1 VAGDARVTDTSQ
13 RGFGAVLG
21 NRHFRA
27 LWLAQLLAQTSQH
40 AIHFIQLV
48 LVEQL
53 TGSAM
58 QIGIT
63 ILAFTVPGI
72 LFSPVAGVLVD
83 RVPKKW
89 ILFGSNMLRVVFAL
103 SYIPIISQLDGTP
116 RLLAIYAVTFLTATV
131 AQFFAPAEGATIPML
146 VGEKHLIAANSLF
159 TLTLGVAQVLGLMVL
174 GPVSI
179 NFLRV
184 EGGFIVLAALY
195 LLASLAVARL
205 PVDRPE
211 RQTESALSGWQ
222 QLWGDIRESLQFIRG
237 QRRIQAA
244 ITQLVTITT
253 LIMIMAM
260 LAPGYAARV
269 LGMSAGNAVIV
280 LAPAGVGMLLAI
292 GLTGRWGYVLR
303 RTGFTYIGLIIAG
316 LAFAGMGWVALS
328 YNTLMA
334 PILRLYP
341 NAAFSLTSATLAL
354 AFVLGLC
361 LAGVNILAQTLV
373 QAESPPYIRGRVLAM
388 QFTLSNLVGIPP
400 LLALGG
406 LADTIGIPRAM
417 EIVGLGA
424 VALALLSVVIARL
437 PVRPDAT
444 KPAAEADSPQTGAT
458 QGEEA

>member
-1 VAGDARVTDTSQ
+1 MTAPSD
-13 RGFGAVLG
+13 RGFRAVLS

-27 LWLAQLLAQTSQH
+27 LWFAQLLAQTSQH

-72 LFSPVAGVLVD
+72 LFSPIAGVLVD

-89 ILFGSNMLRVVFAL
+89 ILVGSNALRVLFAL
-103 SYIPIISQLDGTP
+103 SYIPIVSQLDGAP

-131 AQFFAPAEGATIPML
+131 AQFFAPAEGASIPML
-146 VGEKHLIAANSLF
+146 VGEKHLITANSLF

-184 EGGFIVLAALY
+184 EGGFIVVAVLY
-195 LLASLAVARL
+195 LLAALSVARL
-205 PVDRPE
+205 PVDRPQP
-211 RQTESALSGWQ
+211 RDQSALSGWQ
-222 QLWGDIRESLQFIRG
+222 QLLGDIKESLQFIRG

-253 LIMIMAM
+253 LIMVMAM

-269 LGMSAGNAVIV
+269 LGMNAGNAVIV
-280 LAPAGVGMLLAI
+280 LAPAGLGMLLAI
-292 GLTGRWGYVLR
+292 ALTGRWGYVLR
-303 RTGFTYIGLIIAG
+303 RSGFTYVGLIIAG
-316 LAFAGMGWVALS
+316 LAFAGMGWVALG

-373 QAESPPYIRGRVLAM
+373 QGESPAYIRGRVLAM

-400 LLALGG
+400 MLALGG

-437 PVRPDAT
+437 PVRRDARGSV
-444 KPAAEADSPQTGAT
+444 AETSAT
-458 QGEEA
+458 QARARGEEA

>member
-1 VAGDARVTDTSQ
+1 MTETPD
-13 RGFGAVLG
+13 RGFRAVLG

-72 LFSPVAGVLVD
+72 LFSPIAGVLVD
-83 RVPKKW
+83 RMSKKW
-89 ILFGSNMLRVVFAL
+89 ILVGSNLLRVIFAL
-103 SYIPIISQLDGTP
+103 SYIPIVSQLDGTP
-116 RLLAIYAVTFLTATV
+116 RLLAIYVVTFLTATV
-131 AQFFAPAEGATIPML
+131 AQFFAPAEGATIPLL
-146 VGEKHLIAANSLF
+146 VGEKHLIPANSLF

-179 NFLRV
+179 NFLNV
-184 EGGFIVLAALY
+184 EGGFIVVAIFYLVAAL
-195 LLASLAVARL
+195 SVSRL
-205 PVDRPE
+205 PVDRPVP
-211 RQTESALSGWQ
+211 RQESATSGWQ
-222 QLWGDIRESLQFIRG
+222 QLWGDIKESLQFIRG

-269 LGMSAGNAVIV
+269 LGMSAANAVIV
-280 LAPAGVGMLLAI
+280 LAPAGLGMLLAI
-292 GLTGRWGYVLR
+292 GITGRWGYLLR
-303 RTGFTYIGLIIAG
+303 RYGFTYIGLIIAG
-316 LAFAGMGWVALS
+316 LAFAGMGWVALG

-334 PILRLYP
+334 PILRFYP
-341 NAAFSLTSATLAL
+341 NAAFSLTSATMAL

-373 QAESPPYIRGRVLAM
+373 QGESPAYIRGRVLAM

-400 LLALGG
+400 MLALGG
-406 LADTIGIPRAM
+406 LADSIGIPRAM

-424 VALALLSVVIARL
+424 VGLALASVVIARL
-437 PVRPDAT
+437 PTRASPVTAPLSQ
-444 KPAAEADSPQTGAT
+444 PQEA

>member
-1 VAGDARVTDTSQ
+1 MTATSE
-13 RGFGAVLG
+13 RGFRAVLG
-21 NRHFRA
+21 NRHFRE

-72 LFSPVAGVLVD
+72 LFSPIAGVLVD

-89 ILFGSNMLRVVFAL
+89 ILLGSNLLRVIFAL
-103 SYIPIISQLDGTP
+103 SYIPIVSQLDGTP
-116 RLLAIYAVTFLTATV
+116 RLLAIYVVTFLTATV
-131 AQFFAPAEGATIPML
+131 AQFFAPAEGATIPLL
-146 VGEKHLIAANSLF
+146 VGEKHLIPANSLF

-179 NFLRV
+179 NFLNV
-184 EGGFIVLAALY
+184 EGGFVVVAIFYLVAAL
-195 LLASLAVARL
+195 SVSRL
-205 PVDRPE
+205 PVDRPLP
-211 RQTESALSGWQ
+211 RQESATSGWQ
-222 QLWGDIRESLQFIRG
+222 QLWGDIKESLQFIRG

-280 LAPAGVGMLLAI
+280 LAPAGLGMLLAI
-292 GLTGRWGYVLR
+292 GITGRWGYLLR
-303 RTGFTYIGLIIAG
+303 RYGFTYIGLIVAG
-316 LAFAGMGWVALS
+316 LAFAGMGWVALG

-341 NAAFSLTSATLAL
+341 NAAFSLTSATMAL

-373 QAESPPYIRGRVLAM
+373 QGESPAYIRGRVLAM

-400 LLALGG
+400 MLALGG

-424 VALALLSVVIARL
+424 VGLALVSVVIARL
-437 PVRPDAT
+437 PAT
-444 KPAAEADSPQTGAT
+444 AVTVTAPLSQSQEP

>member
-1 VAGDARVTDTSQ
+1 MTETSD
-13 RGFGAVLG
+13 RGFRAVLG
-21 NRHFRA
+21 NRHFRE

-72 LFSPVAGVLVD
+72 LFSPIAGVLVD

-89 ILFGSNMLRVVFAL
+89 ILLGSNLLRVIFAL
-103 SYIPIISQLDGTP
+103 SYIPIVSQLDGTP
-116 RLLAIYAVTFLTATV
+116 RLLAIYVVTFLTATV
-131 AQFFAPAEGATIPML
+131 AQFFAPAEGATIPLL
-146 VGEKHLIAANSLF
+146 VGEKHLIPANSLF

-179 NFLRV
+179 NFLNV
-184 EGGFIVLAALY
+184 EGGFIVVAIFYLVAAI
-195 LLASLAVARL
+195 SVSRL
-205 PVDRPE
+205 PVDRPIP
-211 RQTESALSGWQ
+211 RRESATSGWQ
-222 QLWGDIRESLQFIRG
+222 QLWGDIKESLQFIRG
-237 QRRIQAA
+237 QRRIQSA

-280 LAPAGVGMLLAI
+280 LAPAGLGMLLAI
-292 GLTGRWGYVLR
+292 GITGRWGYVLR
-303 RTGFTYIGLIIAG
+303 RYGFTYIGLVVAG
-316 LAFAGMGWVALS
+316 LAFAGMGWVALG

-341 NAAFSLTSATLAL
+341 NAAFSLTSATMAL

-373 QAESPPYIRGRVLAM
+373 QGESPAYIRGRVLAM

-400 LLALGG
+400 MLALGG
-406 LADTIGIPRAM
+406 LADSIGIPRAM

-424 VALALLSVVIARL
+424 VGLALVSLIIARL
-437 PVRPDAT
+437 PASAGSVTAPLSHSQE
-444 KPAAEADSPQTGAT
+444 P
-458 QGEEA
+458 QGEDA